1 MGAGISDKI
10 TLEWL
15 IQNVKVVKDKH
26 HNLLPSFKQIFT
38 EIVDENIIT
47 YRDKLSKLDELQS
60 ILHPKIPI
68 MEFVSSR
75 KPDKGGSI
83 RFNLNNKTKRSSNSN
98 YKRIKNKSKKH
109 KQV

>member
-1 MGAGISDKI
+1 MVN
-10 TLEWL
+10 T
-15 IQNVKVVKDKH
+15 NVKVVKDKH
-26 HNLLPSFKQIFT
+26 QNLIPDFKRIFT

-68 MEFVSSR
+68 MEFVRS
-75 KPDKGGSI
+75 KPGNRQGANSNGGSI

-98 YKRIKNKSKKH
+98 YKRIKNKSKKR